1 MAVGDAFLSAFL
13 QVLFDRLA
21 SPELLKIAQIWR
33 VDVELKKLKGTLL
46 KIQAVLNDAELKQV
60 WNNAVRIWLEDLKH
74 LAYDVEDIVDE
85 FEIEALRWKLE
96 AEPQFDPTQ
105 VWSLIPFSPR
115 VVSFRFAVLSKI
127 NKIMEKLEEIARG
140 RKDLGLKEK
149 TERNTYGIS
158 QRPATSSLVNKSRI
172 VGREADKQKL
182 VDLLLSNDTSEGEV
196 CRNGDKVFIIPVS
209 GMGGIG
215 KTTIAQLVYN
225 EERVIQQ
232 FELKAWVC
240 VSEEFDLMRVTRSIL
255 ESATGRSSDL
265 KDLGQL
271 QVSLKKVLRGKR
283 FLIVLDNVWNENYNN
298 WDDLMVPLRAGAQ
311 GSKVI
316 VTTRSEAVSL
326 MVGSIPSYNLDGLTY
341 EDCWSLMALHA
352 FAGKS
357 SSAYANLEA
366 IGKEI
371 VKKCGRLPLVAKALG
386 GLLRNKVLDSEWE
399 DILNSEIWNLLDEKN
414 DILPSLRLSYYHLPA
429 HLKPCFAYCSI
440 FPKGY
445 ELDKENLVLLW
456 MAEGFVQQKQKKQIE
471 DIGREY
477 FDELFSRSFFQK
489 SCSNASSFVMHDLIN
504 DLARNI
510 SGDISFRLNDA
521 SDIKSLCRISE
532 KVRHASYIRSPYDG
546 MTKFEAFYEAK
557 SLRTFLPLDVQQR
570 YFACSLPHKVQS
582 NLFPVLKCL
591 RVLSLRWYNMT
602 EFPDSISNLK
612 HLRYLDLS
620 HTNIVRLPESMSTL
634 YSLQSL
640 MLIDCY
646 HLTGLVDNM
655 GNLIHLR
662 HLDTRGSFKLQKMPV
677 GIDNLTSLQTLSSF
691 VVGENGSSRIRD
703 LRDMSNLRGKL
714 CILKLE
720 NVADI
725 IDVVEANIKNKE
737 HLHELELA
745 WGYHENNAN
754 SQDRGFDE
762 NVLDELRP
770 HWNIKELTIKSYDGA
785 RFPSWMGDP
794 LLSNLA
800 RLELIGCTKCESLPS
815 LGLLPSLRNL
825 VIDGMHGVKRM
836 GHEFYGD
843 GCSLQ
848 PFQSLET
855 LMLDNML
862 ELEEWSS
869 GVEESGVREFPRLH
883 ELTIWNCPNL
893 RRLSPRFPALTN
905 LEIRYCE
912 KLDSLKRLP
921 SVGNSVDG
929 GELPCLHQLSILGC
943 PKLRELPDCFSSLL
957 RLEIY
962 KCSEL
967 SSLPRLPLLCELD
980 LEECDGT
987 ILRSVVDLMSLTS
1000 LHISGI
1006 SNLVCLPEG
1015 MFKNL
1020 ASLEEL
1026 KIVDCSELMAFPR
1039 EVSLQL
1045 LTSLKRLLIWNCP
1058 RISSLPDGEE
1068 EELPSELETLEIMD
1082 CNNIERLQKG
1092 LCNLR
1097 NLEDLR
1103 IVNVPKVESLPEGL
1117 HDLTSLES
1125 LIIEGCPS
1133 LTSLA
1138 EMGLPAVL
1146 KRLVIRKCGNLKALP
1161 AMILHTLSLEHLEIS
1176 GCSSLKSFP
1185 SSGSGLPANVMLK
1198 EFVIKDCVNLES
1210 LPEDLHSLIY
1220 LDRLIIERCPCLV
1233 SFPGMTNTTI
1243 TNLRTMSIV
1252 QCGNLVA
1259 LPHSMHKLSSL
1270 QHLRITGCPRI
1281 VSLPEGGMPMNLKTL
1296 TILDCENLK
1305 PQFEWGL
1312 HKLMSL
1318 CHFTLGGC
1326 PGLSSFPEWLLPS
1339 TLSSLCIKKLTNLNS
1354 LSERLRNLKSLESF
1368 VVEECHRLKSL
1379 PEEGL
1384 PHFLSRLV
1392 IRNCPL
1398 LKRQCQMEIGRHWH
1412 KIAHISYIEIDNRVI
1427 H

>member
-105 VWSLIPFSPR
+105 VWPLIPFR
-115 VVSFRFAVLSKI
+115 
-127 NKIMEKLEEIARG
+127 

-341 EDCWSLMALHA
+341 EDS
-352 FAGKS
+352 
-357 SSAYANLEA
+357 

-386 GLLRNKVLDSEWE
+386 GLLRNKVLDSE
-399 DILNSEIWNLLDEKN
+399 
-414 DILPSLRLSYYHLPA
+414 LSYYHLPA

-532 KVRHASYIRSPYDG
+532 K
-546 MTKFEAFYEAK
+546 
-557 SLRTFLPLDVQQR
+557 QR

-737 HLHELELA
+737 HLHELEL
-745 WGYHENNAN
+745 
-754 SQDRGFDE
+754 
-762 NVLDELRP
+762 
-770 HWNIKELTIKSYDGA
+770 
-785 RFPSWMGDP
+785 
-794 LLSNLA
+794 
-800 RLELIGCTKCESLPS
+800 IGCTKCESLPS

-825 VIDGMHGVKRM
+825 VIDGMHG
-836 GHEFYGD
+836 
-843 GCSLQ
+843 
-848 PFQSLET
+848 
-855 LMLDNML
+855 
-862 ELEEWSS
+862 LEEWSS
-869 GVEESGVREFPRLH
+869 GVEESGVREFPCLH

-893 RRLSPRFPALTN
+893 RRF
-905 LEIRYCE
+905 
-912 KLDSLKRLP
+912 
-921 SVGNSVDG
+921 
-929 GELPCLHQLSILGC
+929 
-943 PKLRELPDCFSSLL
+943 
-957 RLEIY
+957 
-962 KCSEL
+962 
-967 SSLPRLPLLCELD
+967 SLPRLPLLCELD

-1026 KIVDCSELMAFPR
+1026 KI
-1039 EVSLQL
+1039 
-1045 LTSLKRLLIWNCP
+1045 
-1058 RISSLPDGEE
+1058 
-1068 EELPSELETLEIMD
+1068 
-1082 CNNIERLQKG
+1082 G

-1138 EMGLPAVL
+1138 EMGLPA
-1146 KRLVIRKCGNLKALP
+1146 
-1161 AMILHTLSLEHLEIS
+1161 
-1176 GCSSLKSFP
+1176 
-1185 SSGSGLPANVMLK
+1185 
-1198 EFVIKDCVNLES
+1198 
-1210 LPEDLHSLIY
+1210 
-1220 LDRLIIERCPCLV
+1220 
-1233 SFPGMTNTTI
+1233 
-1243 TNLRTMSIV
+1243 
-1252 QCGNLVA
+1252 
-1259 LPHSMHKLSSL
+1259 
-1270 QHLRITGCPRI
+1270 
-1281 VSLPEGGMPMNLKTL
+1281 
-1296 TILDCENLK
+1296 
-1305 PQFEWGL
+1305 
-1312 HKLMSL
+1312 
-1318 CHFTLGGC
+1318 
-1326 PGLSSFPEWLLPS
+1326 
-1339 TLSSLCIKKLTNLNS
+1339 
-1354 LSERLRNLKSLESF
+1354 
-1368 VVEECHRLKSL
+1368 CHRLKSL

-1412 KIAHISYIEIDNRVI
+1412 KIAHISYIEIDNRMAREI
-1427 H
+1427 SKDEEGGDEKIISG

>member
-1 MAVGDAFLSAFL
+1 M
-13 QVLFDRLA
+13 
-21 SPELLKIAQIWR
+21 
-33 VDVELKKLKGTLL
+33 
-46 KIQAVLNDAELKQV
+46 
-60 WNNAVRIWLEDLKH
+60 
-74 LAYDVEDIVDE
+74 
-85 FEIEALRWKLE
+85 
-96 AEPQFDPTQ
+96 
-105 VWSLIPFSPR
+105 
-115 VVSFRFAVLSKI
+115 
-127 NKIMEKLEEIARG
+127 
-140 RKDLGLKEK
+140 
-149 TERNTYGIS
+149 GIS
-158 QRPATSSLVNKSRI
+158 QRLATSSLVNKSRI

-232 FELKAWVC
+232 FELKAWF
-240 VSEEFDLMRVTRSIL
+240 EEGAER
-255 ESATGRSSDL
+255 E
-265 KDLGQL
+265 
-271 QVSLKKVLRGKR
+271 KV
-283 FLIVLDNVWNENYNN
+283 LIVLDNVWNENYNN

-371 VKKCGRLPLVAKALG
+371 VKKCGGLPLVAKALG

-414 DILPSLRLSYYHLPA
+414 DILPIPEIELLSPSSTF
-429 HLKPCFAYCSI
+429 KTI
-440 FPKGY
+440 R
-445 ELDKENLVLLW
+445 
-456 MAEGFVQQKQKKQIE
+456 KQKKQIE

-477 FDELFSRSFFQK
+477 FDELFS
-489 SCSNASSFVMHDLIN
+489 
-504 DLARNI
+504 
-510 SGDISFRLNDA
+510 RLNDA

-570 YFACSLPHKVQS
+570 P
-582 NLFPVLKCL
+582 
-591 RVLSLRWYNMT
+591 
-602 EFPDSISNLK
+602 
-612 HLRYLDLS
+612 
-620 HTNIVRLPESMSTL
+620 
-634 YSLQSL
+634 
-640 MLIDCY
+640 
-646 HLTGLVDNM
+646 
-655 GNLIHLR
+655 
-662 HLDTRGSFKLQKMPV
+662 
-677 GIDNLTSLQTLSSF
+677 
-691 VVGENGSSRIRD
+691 RI
-703 LRDMSNLRGKL
+703 
-714 CILKLE
+714 
-720 NVADI
+720 
-725 IDVVEANIKNKE
+725 
-737 HLHELELA
+737 
-745 WGYHENNAN
+745 
-754 SQDRGFDE
+754 DE

-943 PKLRELPDCFSSLL
+943 PKLRRITLLLSSLL

-1039 EVSLQL
+1039 EV
-1045 LTSLKRLLIWNCP
+1045 
-1058 RISSLPDGEE
+1058 
-1068 EELPSELETLEIMD
+1068 
-1082 CNNIERLQKG
+1082 
-1092 LCNLR
+1092 
-1097 NLEDLR
+1097 
-1103 IVNVPKVESLPEGL
+1103 ESLLRASRSHISRVFDNRGVSKSHVP
-1117 HDLTSLES
+1117 
-1125 LIIEGCPS
+1125 CK
-1133 LTSLA
+1133 
-1138 EMGLPAVL
+1138 MGLPAVL

-1176 GCSSLKSFP
+1176 GCSSLKSL
-1185 SSGSGLPANVMLK
+1185 SKQWLRAACQL
-1198 EFVIKDCVNLES
+1198 
-1210 LPEDLHSLIY
+1210 
-1220 LDRLIIERCPCLV
+1220 
-1233 SFPGMTNTTI
+1233 SFPGMTQHYHHKSKNDVY
-1243 TNLRTMSIV
+1243 S
-1252 QCGNLVA
+1252 
-1259 LPHSMHKLSSL
+1259 SMWK
-1270 QHLRITGCPRI
+1270 TWWPCPTRC
-1281 VSLPEGGMPMNLKTL
+1281 T
-1296 TILDCENLK
+1296 
-1305 PQFEWGL
+1305 
-1312 HKLMSL
+1312 
-1318 CHFTLGGC
+1318 
-1326 PGLSSFPEWLLPS
+1326 SFPIPSTFEDNRLPQDCVPSRRGYAHEPEDVNHSGLIVVLSRMAAAS
-1339 TLSSLCIKKLTNLNS
+1339 TLSSLGIKKLTNLNS